1 MKHLLSCR
9 LEAYRIPSEST
20 ESSDPLMLLD
30 ESWTHYPLDIHLR
43 LQLLIGSAYM
53 LGL

>member
-9 LEAYRIPSEST
+9 LEACSMILSEST

-30 ESWTHYPLDIHLR
+30 ESLTHYPLDAY

>member
-1 MKHLLSCR
+1 MKHLLSRR
-9 LEAYRIPSEST
+9 LETYSFLSEST

-30 ESWTHYPLDIHLR
+30 ESFTHHALDIC